1 MTHDDARGDS
11 SGPEVTLVEQ
21 GIIPAADNLLGDATA
36 APEMVGLVAAAAAAT
51 AETNDDSKGRKGNR
65 SRPWYKTPSV
75 WWLLP
80 ITALGATSRAAT
92 IAPRTELFIKFA
104 CDELRPEYS
113 VDANPTYWNPSPTNN
128 TLIDVPV
135 TFVHENTTSRDEIVK
150 TTLHHPDK
158 RCAQDPVV
166 HRAAAKLSAAITS
179 AQGIFSLLTLGWW
192 AQYSDRA
199 GRTKVLGISGFA
211 ILVADALLFLV
222 AFKGKV
228 LPGGYRILILGGALD
243 GLAGGF
249 SAVIAAGHAY
259 VADCS
264 SPLTRSRIF
273 SFWTGCVYAGAA
285 LGPSL
290 GSLINSYSNNL
301 LSTFY
306 VTTAVHTIYG
316 IFVAFIVPE
325 SVSDEARAKA
335 RELYER
341 DMNRYPRSIVGTLWH
356 LTSFVRPLGLL
367 FPSRRPATRE
377 GWRYRDWNLTFVGI
391 AAFAVAI
398 NMGSY
403 HFKFQYALKTFH
415 WSSVQLGHW
424 LSLVGFW
431 RALYLSVILPAILK
445 ALYARE
451 ARRSNGDESDN
462 EKEAQ
467 VKRVDLLVVRVSLL
481 IDLIGY
487 ILIGIVTSQMPFIG
501 ATILLAFGGGFAPSV
516 QSLALA
522 LASPS
527 AHIARRGARAH
538 GESLPPGAKQEIGR
552 LFGALAVIHA
562 LGAQVIG
569 PAVYSTTFGA
579 SIGVYPRAIFW
590 LCAIMV
596 SLAVVAFGFVRL
608 EGGHEPEDS
617 EHEPLLA

>member
-1 MTHDDARGDS
+1 M
-11 SGPEVTLVEQ
+11 
-21 GIIPAADNLLGDATA
+21 
-36 APEMVGLVAAAAAAT
+36 
-51 AETNDDSKGRKGNR
+51 
-65 SRPWYKTPSV
+65 
-75 WWLLP
+75 
-80 ITALGATSRAAT
+80 GAMFRAST

-113 VDANPTYWNPSPTNN
+113 IDIKTVQWESTN
-128 TLIDVPV
+128 TTPEVIPI
-135 TFVHENTTSRDEIVK
+135 TFVPPGGQTVK

-166 HRAAAKLSAAITS
+166 HRAAAKLSAGITS
-179 AQGIFSLLTLGWW
+179 AQGILSVLTLGWW

-199 GRTKVLGISGFA
+199 GRTRVLGISAFA
-211 ILVADALLFLV
+211 VLIADALLFLV
-222 AFKGKV
+222 AFKGKA
-228 LPGGYRILILGGALD
+228 LPGGYRVLILGGALD

-249 SAVIAAGHAY
+249 SAVVAAGHAY

-264 SPLTRSRIF
+264 SPLARSRIF

-290 GSLINSYSNNL
+290 GSLINSYSDDL

-306 VTTAVHTIYG
+306 VTTVIHIVYG
-316 IFVAFIVPE
+316 MLMIFIVPE
-325 SVSDEARAKA
+325 SLSDEARAKA

-341 DMNRYPRSIVGTLWH
+341 DVNRHSRTIVGTLWR
-356 LTSFVRPLGLL
+356 LTSFVRPLGV
-367 FPSRRPATRE
+367 FVPRRHHAGRA
-377 GWRYRDWNLTFVGI
+377 GWRSRDWNLTLVGI
-391 AAFAVAI
+391 AAAAVAI

-424 LSLVGFW
+424 LSLVAFW
-431 RALYLSVILPAILK
+431 RALYLSIILPAIIK

-451 ARRSNGDESDN
+451 ERLFSGVESDD
-462 EKEAQ
+462 EKEAR
-467 VKRVDLLVVRVSLL
+467 VKKVDLLVARASLL
-481 IDLIGY
+481 VDLFGY
-487 ILIGIVTSQMPFIG
+487 ILIGVVTSQTPFIG
-501 ATILLAFGGGFAPSV
+501 ATIVLAFGGGFAPSV

-527 AHIARRGARAH
+527 AHIARREARAH
-538 GESLPPGAKQEIGR
+538 RTSLPSSAKQEIGT

-562 LGAQVIG
+562 LGSQVVG
-569 PAVYSTTFGA
+569 PALYSTTFGA
-579 SIGVYPRAIFW
+579 SVGVYPRAIFW
-590 LCAIMV
+590 VCAVII
-596 SLAVVAFGFVRL
+596 SLALAAFSFVRFD
-608 EGGHEPEDS
+608 GGFEAEQS

>member
-179 AQGIFSLLTLGWW
+179 AQGIFSLLTLAGGHSTLT
-192 AQYSDRA
+192 ARA
-199 GRTKVLGISGFA
+199 DQGAWDIRICHSRGVF
-211 ILVADALLFLV
+211 

-228 LPGGYRILILGGALD
+228 LPGGYRILIIGGALD
-243 GLAGGF
+243 GLAGGMALFSAQVVILELKATLLGF

-341 DMNRYPRSIVGTLWH
+341 DMNRYPR
-356 LTSFVRPLGLL
+356 
-367 FPSRRPATRE
+367 RRPATRE

-398 NMGSY
+398 NMLGS
-403 HFKFQYALKTFH
+403 T
-415 WSSVQLGHW
+415 WSLAKPRWILACAVSV
-424 LSLVGFW
+424 SDP
-431 RALYLSVILPAILK
+431 SAILK

-501 ATILLAFGGGFAPSV
+501 ATILLAFGG
-516 QSLALA
+516 
-522 LASPS
+522 
-527 AHIARRGARAH
+527 ARRGARAH

>member
-243 GLAGGF
+243 GLAGGMALFSAQVVILELKATLLGF

-341 DMNRYPRSIVGTLWH
+341 DMNPYPRSIVYYFLVVA
-356 LTSFVRPLGLL
+356 LQP
-367 FPSRRPATRE
+367 E
-377 GWRYRDWNLTFVGI
+377 KVG
-391 AAFAVAI
+391 VAI

-596 SLAVVAFGFVRL
+596 SLAVVAFSFVRL

>member
-36 APEMVGLVAAAAAAT
+36 APEMVGLVAAAAATAA

-158 RCAQDPVV
+158 RCAQDP
-166 HRAAAKLSAAITS
+166 
-179 AQGIFSLLTLGWW
+179 GIFSLLTLGWW

-228 LPGGYRILILGGALD
+228 LPGGYRILIIGGALD

-341 DMNRYPRSIVGTLWH
+341 DMNPTHGR
-356 LTSFVRPLGLL
+356 F
-367 FPSRRPATRE
+367 RRPATRE
-377 GWRYRDWNLTFVGI
+377 
-391 AAFAVAI
+391 VAI

-596 SLAVVAFGFVRL
+596 SLAVVAFSFVRL

>member
-1 MTHDDARGDS
+1 MTHDNARDDDS
-11 SGPEVTLVEQ
+11 GSERTLVQ
-21 GIIPAADNLLGDATA
+21 QSFIPTVQDLLGDVTT
-36 APEMVGLVAAAAAAT
+36 APETVGLVAAVAG
-51 AETNDDSKGRKGNR
+51 TNNGSKGGKGK
-65 SRPWYKTPSV
+65 STRPWYKTPSV

-80 ITALGATSRAAT
+80 ITAMGAMFRAST
-92 IAPRTELFIKFA
+92 IAPRTELLIKFA

-113 VDANPTYWNPSPTNN
+113 IDANAVSWDSTKN
-128 TLIDVPV
+128 TSIDVPIA
-135 TFVHENTTSRDEIVK
+135 FVHLNPTLGGQTAK
-150 TTLHHPDK
+150 MTLHHPDK

-166 HRAAAKLSAAITS
+166 HRAAAKLSAGVTS
-179 AQGIFSLLTLGWW
+179 AQGILSVLTLGWW

-199 GRTKVLGISGFA
+199 GRTRVLGISAFA
-211 ILVADALLFLV
+211 VLIADALLFLV
-222 AFKGKV
+222 AFKGNI

-264 SPLTRSRIF
+264 SPSDRSRIF

-290 GSLINSYSNNL
+290 GSLINSYSNDL

-306 VTTAVHTIYG
+306 VTTAIHIIYG
-316 IFVAFIVPE
+316 MLMIFAVPE
-325 SVSDEARAKA
+325 SVSDETRAKA

-341 DMNRYPRSIVGTLWH
+341 DVNQYPRTILGILWR
-356 LTSFVRPLGLL
+356 LTSFVRPLGV
-367 FPSRRPATRE
+367 FVPRRHSTGRG
-377 GWRYRDWNLTFVGI
+377 GWRSRDWNLTLVGI
-391 AAFAVAI
+391 AAAAAAI
-398 NMGSY
+398 NTGSY

-431 RALYLSVILPAILK
+431 RALYLSFILPAIIK

-451 ARRSNGDESDN
+451 ERLSNGAGSDD

-467 VKRVDLLVVRVSLL
+467 VKKVDLLVARASLL
-481 IDLIGY
+481 VDLVGY
-487 ILIGIVTSQMPFIG
+487 MLIGIVTSQTPFIG
-501 ATILLAFGGGFAPSV
+501 ATIILAFGGGFAPSI
-516 QSLALA
+516 QSLTLA

-527 AHIARRGARAH
+527 AHVSRREARAH
-538 GESLPPGAKQEIGR
+538 GATLPSSAKQEIGR

-562 LGAQVIG
+562 LGSQVVG
-569 PAVYSTTFGA
+569 PAVYSTMFGA
-579 SIGVYPRAIFW
+579 SIGSFPRAIFW
-590 LCAIMV
+590 LCAIMI
-596 SLAVVAFGFVRL
+596 SLALVAFNFVRSDDRR
-608 EGGHEPEDS
+608 EDEQS